1 MILRKLAAS
10 FTTARRKQELTV
22 VSVPEGETRPTETFR
37 EEHRH
42 LLTHV
47 EQIRIA
53 ANEVTELGIEER
65 EAVVGS
71 VLEFLR
77 KTLLPHAEWEEQV
90 LYTAVGELLG
100 DEKAT
105 ATMSRDHVAIERM
118 IDALEEAERADV
130 ARLQELLYGLHA
142 LITVHF
148 EKEEEIYLPL
158 LDARPDVAE
167 RVMAQIRGDHGGR

>member
-1 MILRKLAAS
+1 
-10 FTTARRKQELTV
+10 V
-22 VSVPEGETRPTETFR
+22 VSVAEGETRPTEAFR
-37 EEHRH
+37 EEHRD
-42 LLTHV
+42 LLSHV

-53 ANEVTELGIEER
+53 ASEVTELGIEER
-65 EAVVGS
+65 GAVVGR

-77 KTLLPHAEWEEQV
+77 KTLLPHAEREEQV
-90 LYTAVGELLG
+90 LYTVVGELLG

-118 IDALEEAERADV
+118 IDALGEAERADV

-167 RVMAQIRGDHGGR
+167 RVMAQIRGNHGVH

>member
-1 MILRKLAAS
+1 MEAS
-10 FTTARRKQELTV
+10 PGPAGTPTA
-22 VSVPEGETRPTETFR
+22 PFR

-42 LLTHV
+42 LMAHV
-47 EQIRIA
+47 DHIRLA
-53 ANEVTELGIEER
+53 AGEVRDLAPGER
-65 EAVVGS
+65 AALVGR

-77 KTLLPHAEWEEQV
+77 GTLVPHAEWEEQV

-100 DEKAT
+100 DARAT
-105 ATMSRDHVAIERM
+105 AAMTRDHVAIGRM
-118 IDALEEAERADV
+118 IEALGETETTDI

-142 LITVHF
+142 LIAVHF

-167 RVMAQIRGDHGGR
+167 RVIRQMGAEHHGH

>member
-1 MILRKLAAS
+1 MRGRWATLAAIVES
-10 FTTARRKQELTV
+10 TPETAGT
-22 VSVPEGETRPTETFR
+22 PTAAFR

-42 LLTHV
+42 LMAHV
-47 EQIRIA
+47 DRIRLA
-53 ANEVTELGIEER
+53 AGEVRDVPAGER
-65 EAVVGS
+65 AALVDE

-77 KTLLPHAEWEEQV
+77 GTLLPHAEWEEQV

-100 DEKAT
+100 DARAT
-105 ATMSRDHVAIERM
+105 AAMTRDHVAIGRM
-118 IDALEEAERADV
+118 IEALGETDRADI

-167 RVMAQIRGDHGGR
+167 RVIGQLGAHGHHGA

>member
-1 MILRKLAAS
+1 MAHVDRIRLAA
-10 FTTARRKQELTV
+10 
-22 VSVPEGETRPTETFR
+22 GEVRDLPPGER
-37 EEHRH
+37 
-42 LLTHV
+42 
-47 EQIRIA
+47 A
-53 ANEVTELGIEER
+53 AQ
-65 EAVVGS
+65 VGR

-77 KTLLPHAEWEEQV
+77 GTLLPHAEWEEQV

-100 DEKAT
+100 DARAT
-105 ATMSRDHVAIERM
+105 AAMTRDHVAIGRM
-118 IDALEEAERADV
+118 IEALGETDTADI

-167 RVMAQIRGDHGGR
+167 RVVRQMGAEHHGH

>member
-1 MILRKLAAS
+1 MGY
-10 FTTARRKQELTV
+10 ARRTV
-22 VSVPEGETRPTETFR
+22 SASAENAGTPTAEFR

-42 LLTHV
+42 LMAHV
-47 EQIRIA
+47 DRIRLAGGEVRDLPPGERA
-53 ANEVTELGIEER
+53 ALVTE
-65 EAVVGS
+65 
-71 VLEFLR
+71 VLDFLR
-77 KTLLPHAEWEEQV
+77 GTLLPHAEWEEQV

-100 DEKAT
+100 DARAT
-105 ATMSRDHVAIERM
+105 AAMTRDHVAIGRM
-118 IDALEEAERADV
+118 IEALGETDLADI

-167 RVMAQIRGDHGGR
+167 RVMRQIGSRHHQQP